1 MTCRE
6 GVHASAQQWSLS
18 ESRCSPNLD
27 PVKRA
32 STMSEQHRM
41 KVGPDTL
48 VLVVPEQFGQSYT
61 VESNGYQGGHWR

>member
-1 MTCRE
+1 
-6 GVHASAQQWSLS
+6 
-18 ESRCSPNLD
+18 
-27 PVKRA
+27 
-32 STMSEQHRM
+32 MSERHRM